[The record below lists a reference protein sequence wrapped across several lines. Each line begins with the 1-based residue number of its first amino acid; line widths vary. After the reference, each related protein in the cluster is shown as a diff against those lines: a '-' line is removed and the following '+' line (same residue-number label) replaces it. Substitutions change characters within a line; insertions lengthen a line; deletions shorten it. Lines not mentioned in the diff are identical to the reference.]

1 MQRIMVIGVSAGA
14 GKSTFARRLGK
25 VANLPVHHLDAYYW
39 KPGWVEAEEKEF
51 QHKQQELADEPRWI
65 MEGNYNSTAAI
76 RLAACD
82 ALIQLQLPL
91 WRCLWRVL
99 KRRIQ
104 YRKQARPDMAP
115 GCPEKLDYEFLK
127 FIVTTYHERQKSQH
141 HLIEE
146 FIRKYPEK
154 QVYILRTQ
162 KEIEAFLEQLGK

>member
-1 MQRIMVIGVSAGA
+1 MRRVMVIGVSAGA
-14 GKSTFARRLGK
+14 GKSTFGRRLGE
-25 VANLPVHHLDAYYW
+25 VAELPVHHLDAYFW
-39 KPGWVEAEEKEF
+39 EPGWVEAEEREF
-51 QHKQQELADEPRWI
+51 RHKQQELANEPSWI
-65 MEGNYNSTAAI
+65 IEGNYNSTAAI

-82 ALIQLQLPL
+82 TLIQLQLPL

-99 KRRIQ
+99 KRRLQ
-104 YRKQARPDMAP
+104 YRRQARPDMAP

-127 FIVTTYHERQKSQH
+127 FIMTTYHERQKSQH

-162 KEIEAFLEQLGK
+162 KEIEAFFGTSR

>member
-14 GKSTFARRLGK
+14 GKSRFARRLGE
-25 VANLPVHHLDAYYW
+25 VAALPVHHLDAYYW
-39 KPGWVEAEEKEF
+39 KPGWVETDEKEF
-51 QHKQQELADEPRWI
+51 RHKQQELANEPRWI
-65 MEGNYNSTAAI
+65 IEGNYNSTIDI

-104 YRKQARPDMAP
+104 YHKKTRPDMAP
-115 GCPEKLDYEFLK
+115 GCPEKLDLEFLK
-127 FIVTTYHERQKSQH
+127 FIVTTYRGRQKSQH

-146 FIRKYPEK
+146 FMMNHPEK
-154 QVYILRTQ
+154 QVFILRTQ
-162 KEIEAFLEQLGK
+162 KKIEAFLTQVGK

>member
-51 QHKQQELADEPRWI
+51 WYKQQELANEARWI
-65 MEGNYNSTAAI
+65 IEGNYNSTAAI
-76 RLAACD
+76 RLTACD

-146 FIRKYPEK
+146 FIIKYPEK
-154 QVYILRTQ
+154 QVHILRTQ
-162 KEIEAFLEQLGK
+162 KEIDAFMKQVGK

>member
-14 GKSTFARRLGK
+14 GKSTFARRLGETME
-25 VANLPVHHLDAYYW
+25 LPVYHLDAYYW
-39 KPGWVEAEEKEF
+39 KPGWVEAEEKDF
-51 QHKQQELADEPRWI
+51 RHKQQELANESRWI
-65 MEGNYNSTAAI
+65 IEGNYNSTVDI

-82 ALIQLQLPL
+82 TVIQLQLPL

-115 GCPEKLDYEFLK
+115 DCPEKLDYKFLK
-127 FIVTTYHERQKSQH
+127 FIVTTYHGRQKSQH

-146 FIRKYPEK
+146 FIREYPEK
-154 QVYILRTQ
+154 QAYILRTQ
-162 KEIEAFLEQLGK
+162 AEIDAFLLQAGK

>member
-14 GKSTFARRLGK
+14 GKSTFARRLGE
-25 VANLPVHHLDAYYW
+25 VANLPVHHLDVYYW

-51 QHKQQELADEPRWI
+51 RYTQQELANEPRWVI
-65 MEGNYNSTAAI
+65 EGNYNSTGNI

-82 ALIQLQLPL
+82 TLIQLQLPL

-115 GCPEKLDYEFLK
+115 GCPEKLDYKFLK
-127 FIVTTYHERQKSQH
+127 FIITTYRGRQKSQC

-146 FIRKYPEK
+146 FRMKYPEK

-162 KEIEAFLEQLGK
+162 KEIEAFLTQVGK